1 MTNAELSLQTKK
13 EIAQTLKQFMWEKPF
28 SKITVSEIIRTCNI
42 NRKTFYY
49 HFSDIYALLK

>member
-13 EIAQTLKQFMWEKPF
+13 EIAQTLKPFMRETPF
-28 SKITVSEIIRTCNI
+28 SQITVSEIIRTSNI